1 MKNFSSKTK
10 RITWQMNSRDKS
22 YVLEEKADIIWEIF
36 LTRKELGMN
45 YKVRGLSWAGMKEK
59 ENRKE
64 MAQKCVF
71 FRDKETLTYGL
82 GDHKQPESNSFFYFI
97 PPYTC
102 LPQTDFLIHSQFT
115 RDCQSMNQEWN
126 NGLY

>member
-45 YKVRGLSWAGMKEK
+45 YKVRGLSWAGMKGESFLEK
-59 ENRKE
+59 ENKKKWHKSACFSGTRRLSH
-64 MAQKCVF
+64 MA
-71 FRDKETLTYGL
+71 
-82 GDHKQPESNSFFYFI
+82 
-97 PPYTC
+97 
-102 LPQTDFLIHSQFT
+102 
-115 RDCQSMNQEWN
+115 
-126 NGLY
+126 